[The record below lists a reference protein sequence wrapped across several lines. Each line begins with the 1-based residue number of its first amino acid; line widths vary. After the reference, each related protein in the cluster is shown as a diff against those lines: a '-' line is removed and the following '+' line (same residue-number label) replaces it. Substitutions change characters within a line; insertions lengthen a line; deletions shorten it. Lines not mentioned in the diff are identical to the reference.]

1 MEPTNVVESEATE
14 TGADATLPRAANLP
28 AGPKLEGEVERNP
41 IFDALVGSDGGED
54 VACLVA
60 YSIYKQNKRA
70 WLDNFVKA
78 TGRGPSEAE
87 TRSYIIGE
95 STERR
100 LATYRRLAASK
111 LAGDAPSR
119 SAWREGANVGNS
131 RRRGVGASDHR
142 RAGGGRPRYPRQQFR
157 RREIVSAPASSG
169 VPRARARCRAN
180 GSRLNGESESLSRCR
195 ETSASPGI
203 MAQTPQDIGTVRT
216 QIMRYDRDTHRHH
229 AQKQARRDHTLN
241 CAV

>member
-1 MEPTNVVESEATE
+1 VVEADYPPQYRAAGVAAFRALRRAVEQAYLRPKLTRVRKRREEDRMEPTNGMESEATE
-14 TGADATLPRAANLP
+14 TGAGATLPRAANLP

-41 IFDALVGSDGGED
+41 IFDALVGSDGGKD

-119 SAWREGANVGNS
+119 SAWRAKGPMS
-131 RRRGVGASDHR
+131 
-142 RAGGGRPRYPRQQFR
+142 
-157 RREIVSAPASSG
+157 
-169 VPRARARCRAN
+169 
-180 GSRLNGESESLSRCR
+180 
-195 ETSASPGI
+195 
-203 MAQTPQDIGTVRT
+203 GTVAAAVWALA
-216 QIMRYDRDTHRHH
+216 IIVALGVVGLAIH
-229 AQKQARRDHTLN
+229 ASNFAGAK
-241 CAV
+241 